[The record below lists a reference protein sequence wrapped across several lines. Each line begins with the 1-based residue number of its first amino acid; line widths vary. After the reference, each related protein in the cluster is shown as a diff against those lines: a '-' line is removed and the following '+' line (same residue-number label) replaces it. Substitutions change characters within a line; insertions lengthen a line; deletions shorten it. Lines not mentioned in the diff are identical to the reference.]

1 MIKKIMKYLLL
12 SVLFPVFFLGLVHA
26 DSVKIGFNVPLTG
39 FAAADGKSALNGA
52 KLAVKQ
58 ANQAGG
64 INGKMIE
71 LVVYDDQA
79 SPKQAVPISNKLI
92 EKDKVVA
99 AISGSYSGAT
109 RAAAGVFQSAEIPY
123 ISAYAVHPEIT
134 KAGNYVFRTSF
145 MGEVQGRAGAKLIGA
160 TLQRK
165 RVVLITL
172 KNDFGKSLAAGFKE
186 AAGQFNLQIV
196 NEYEYSIKDRQF
208 GPIVAKV
215 KADAP
220 EAIYATGY
228 FFTAGPLVSQLRAAG
243 ITVPVIG
250 QEGYDSEQFI
260 KIAGKASEGTIIT
273 TSLDRDSNSSESR
286 SFISEFEALAGHK
299 VDMVAASGH
308 TAMKVLVAAMKK
320 AGTTSPSA
328 IRNAIAQTNLVA
340 STGSISF
347 NDLGEVQKNVQVQVV
362 RDGDFHYH
370 SEIRDQVLLAPPTRY
385 FFFSLL
391 AGWGSRFSHDH
402 PPAFLI
408 SLHCCGICFFLIYL
422 YRGCFKAVS
431 MV

>member
-273 TSLDRDSNSSESR
+273 TSLDRDSNSSETR
-286 SFISEFEALAGHK
+286 SFISEFEAMAGHK

-347 NDLGEVQKNVQVQVV
+347 NDLGEVRKNVQVQVV

-370 SEIRDQVLLAPPTRY
+370 SEIRDQVLLAPPTR
-385 FFFSLL
+385 
-391 AGWGSRFSHDH
+391 
-402 PPAFLI
+402 
-408 SLHCCGICFFLIYL
+408 
-422 YRGCFKAVS
+422 
-431 MV
+431 

>member
-1 MIKKIMKYLLL
+1 MKYLLL

-58 ANQAGG
+58 ANQEGG

-250 QEGYDSEQFI
+250 QEGYDSEHFI

-273 TSLDRDSNSSESR
+273 TSLDRDSNSSETR
-286 SFISEFEALAGHK
+286 SFISEFEAMAGHK

-370 SEIRDQVLLAPPTRY
+370 SEIRDQVLLAPPTR
-385 FFFSLL
+385 
-391 AGWGSRFSHDH
+391 
-402 PPAFLI
+402 
-408 SLHCCGICFFLIYL
+408 
-422 YRGCFKAVS
+422 
-431 MV
+431 

>member
-26 DSVKIGFNVPLTG
+26 DSIKIGFNVPLTG

-58 ANQAGG
+58 ANQSGG

-273 TSLDRDSNSSESR
+273 TSLDRDSNSSETR
-286 SFISEFEALAGHK
+286 SFISEFEAMAGHK

-370 SEIRDQVLLAPPTRY
+370 SEIRDQVLLAPPTR
-385 FFFSLL
+385 
-391 AGWGSRFSHDH
+391 
-402 PPAFLI
+402 
-408 SLHCCGICFFLIYL
+408 
-422 YRGCFKAVS
+422 
-431 MV
+431 

>member
-1 MIKKIMKYLLL
+1 MIIKIMKYLLL
-12 SVLFPVFFLGLVHA
+12 SVLFPIFFLGLVHA

-273 TSLDRDSNSSESR
+273 TSLDRDSNSSETR
-286 SFISEFEALAGHK
+286 SFISEFEAMAGHK

-370 SEIRDQVLLAPPTRY
+370 SEIRDQVLLAPPTR
-385 FFFSLL
+385 
-391 AGWGSRFSHDH
+391 
-402 PPAFLI
+402 
-408 SLHCCGICFFLIYL
+408 
-422 YRGCFKAVS
+422 
-431 MV
+431 

>member
-1 MIKKIMKYLLL
+1 MKYLLL

-273 TSLDRDSNSSESR
+273 TSLDRDSNSSETR
-286 SFISEFEALAGHK
+286 SFISEFEAMAGHK

-308 TAMKVLVAAMKK
+308 TAMKVLVTAMKK

-370 SEIRDQVLLAPPTRY
+370 SEIRDQVLLAPPTR
-385 FFFSLL
+385 
-391 AGWGSRFSHDH
+391 
-402 PPAFLI
+402 
-408 SLHCCGICFFLIYL
+408 
-422 YRGCFKAVS
+422 
-431 MV
+431 

>member
-1 MIKKIMKYLLL
+1 MIKTIMKYLLL
-12 SVLFPVFFLGLVHA
+12 SVLSPVFFLGLVHA

-186 AAGQFNLQIV
+186 AADQFNLQIV

-273 TSLDRDSNSSESR
+273 TSLDRDSNSSETR
-286 SFISEFEALAGHK
+286 SFISEFEAMAGHK

-370 SEIRDQVLLAPPTRY
+370 SEIRDQVLLAPPTR
-385 FFFSLL
+385 
-391 AGWGSRFSHDH
+391 
-402 PPAFLI
+402 
-408 SLHCCGICFFLIYL
+408 
-422 YRGCFKAVS
+422 
-431 MV
+431 

>member
-273 TSLDRDSNSSESR
+273 TSLDRDSNSSETR
-286 SFISEFEALAGHK
+286 SFISEFEAMAGHK

-320 AGTTSPSA
+320 SGTTSPSA

-370 SEIRDQVLLAPPTRY
+370 SEIRDQVLLAPPTR
-385 FFFSLL
+385 
-391 AGWGSRFSHDH
+391 
-402 PPAFLI
+402 
-408 SLHCCGICFFLIYL
+408 
-422 YRGCFKAVS
+422 
-431 MV
+431 